1 MRFTQKNKRK
11 MNLLTDLMRA
21 KEIDPNRPRMKLR
34 KRKKFLIRKNI
45 RNERIGIRE
54 GKRKGMVLI
63 ERLIYVEMLILLSLE
78 GRELKT
84 MRKDRS

>member
-1 MRFTQKNKRK
+1 MRFTQRNKRK

-34 KRKKFLIRKNI
+34 KRKKLLIRKSG

-54 GKRKGMVLI
+54 GKIKGMVLI
-63 ERLIYVEMLILLSLE
+63 DRLVYVEMLILLSLE

-84 MRKDRS
+84 MRKDRN